1 MVEVAAAAETCRLIQ
16 PGSTWSINLSMSKP
30 IDILL
35 DDEYLVVVNKP
46 AGVLTVPGRQGG
58 VSLRELLAR
67 DQMKGCDLLL
77 VHRLD
82 RQTSGV
88 LLMAKTPEAQS
99 FLSVQFQKREVEKDY
114 LALVSGSPEEESGVI
129 HAPLAPHPRIT
140 GMMVVSQRKGKPSVT
155 RWRVEERFGP
165 VTLLRCRPL
174 TGRQHQ
180 IRVHLKAL
188 GMPLLVDPL
197 YSETSEF
204 YLSQLKPDY
213 HPSAKHEERP
223 LIDRM
228 TLHAQSLTFVHPGT
242 QTRMRV
248 DAPLPKDFRAVL
260 TQLRKL
266 RDAKP

>member
-1 MVEVAAAAETCRLIQ
+1 
-16 PGSTWSINLSMSKP
+16 MSKP

-35 DDEYLVVVNKP
+35 NDEHLVVVNKP
-46 AGVLTVPGRQGG
+46 AGILTVPGRQGG
-58 VSLRELLAR
+58 VSLRDILLR
-67 DQMKGCDLLL
+67 DQMKGSTLLF

-82 RQTSGV
+82 RHTSGV

-99 FLSVQFQKREVEKDY
+99 FLSVQFQKREVQKDY
-114 LALVSGSPEEESGVI
+114 VALVSGSPEDESGVI
-129 HAPLAPHPRIT
+129 HAPLAPHPRLT
-140 GMMVVSQRKGKPSVT
+140 GVMIISQRKGKPSVT
-155 RWRVEERFGP
+155 RWKVEERLGP
-165 VTLLRCRPL
+165 VTLLKCRPL

-188 GMPLLVDPL
+188 GLPLLVDPV
-197 YSETSEF
+197 YAGASDF
-204 YLSQLKPDY
+204 YLSQVKQNY

-223 LIDRM
+223 LIDRL

-266 RDAKP
+266 CGDQK